1 MVRRKKLI
9 SRDLELEI
17 LRDYIEESYPSIKE
31 QEESDDAEIIKEFKT
46 IKEKELYGEGFE

>member
-31 QEESDDAEIIKEFKT
+31 QEEKEDAEIIKEFKT
-46 IKEKELYGEGFE
+46 IKEKELYGQGFE

>member
-17 LRDYIEESYPSIKE
+17 LRDYIEESYPSIKSKRKGTM
-31 QEESDDAEIIKEFKT
+31 QKSSKNLKQLKKRNFMAES
-46 IKEKELYGEGFE
+46 FE